1 MQQVRNIIARIEI
14 SYRDKQNILHIKI
27 DISQEHKKNVS
38 KQFVTFYTEDK
49 KNVFCLTT
57 DENQEQ

>member
-27 DISQEHKKNVS
+27 DISQEHKKNIS
-38 KQFVTFYTEDK
+38 KQFVTFYTEDE